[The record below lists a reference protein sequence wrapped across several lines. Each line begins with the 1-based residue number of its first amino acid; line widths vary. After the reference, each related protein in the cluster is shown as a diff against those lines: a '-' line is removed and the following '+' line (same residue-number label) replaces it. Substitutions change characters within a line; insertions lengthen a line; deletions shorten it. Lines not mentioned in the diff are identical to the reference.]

1 MKTALL
7 IALGIAALIFGLAG
21 DFSPFALRAI
31 GGLTIATLFFFALL
45 SLHKQ

>member
-1 MKTALL
+1 MKTAFYLL
-7 IALGIAALIFGLAG
+7 IACTIALAG

-45 SLHKQ
+45 SLHK

>member
-1 MKTALL
+1 MKTAFYLL
-7 IALGIAALIFGLAG
+7 TACTIALAG

-31 GGLTIATLFFFALL
+31 GGLTIALLFFFALL